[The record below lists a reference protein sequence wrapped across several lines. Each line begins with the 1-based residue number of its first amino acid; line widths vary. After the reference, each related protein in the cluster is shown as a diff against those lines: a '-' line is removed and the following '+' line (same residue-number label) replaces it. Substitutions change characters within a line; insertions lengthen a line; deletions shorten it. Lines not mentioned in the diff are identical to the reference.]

1 MDLNDENHGEKRVV
15 SLSDSDSDESS
26 DVPII
31 VNTENTNHQN
41 PIPLCSVEKQAE
53 EEADQSVE
61 IVDNKVGDNLGK
73 REYRNKEIV
82 Q

>member
-1 MDLNDENHGEKRVV
+1 MV

-31 VNTENTNHQN
+31 ANTENTNHQS